1 MSGMGVRRNFQ
12 RGAKSTFAYLFHEFV
27 GDAMQMD
34 VHKQFQC
41 YGSS

>member
-12 RGAKSTFAYLFHEFV
+12 RGAKSTFAYLFQFV